1 MELNDKKTVSPPP
14 VTETAVKKKLSYKE
28 QREFDM
34 LGKELEELENE
45 CRKPDFA
52 LPAPQIAGDYA
63 ERRFPLQGERSR
75 ISDTSPQVDREA
87 PATYLLPN
95 NIPDI

>member
-1 MELNDKKTVSPPP
+1 MGL
-14 VTETAVKKKLSYKE
+14 
-28 QREFDM
+28 
-34 LGKELEELENE
+34 LESLEGLENE
-45 CRKPDFA
+45 CGKRDFA
-52 LPAPQIAGDYA
+52 LPVPQIAGDYA

-75 ISDTSPQVDREA
+75 IPDTSPQVDREA